1 MLKIDLHLHTAED
14 PVDPITHDAWSLVD
28 RAADQG
34 YGALAIT
41 LHDRQ
46 LSDPGLRE
54 YARDRGVVLLP
65 GIEKTVSG
73 KHVLLINFPAAAE
86 QVETFADLAALKR
99 RSGGLVVAP
108 HPFFPAASCVGSRLE
123 EDPDLFDAVEWS
135 WFWTRGL
142 NFNARAARWA
152 AARGKPL
159 IGNSDLH
166 DLRQLGRTYS
176 IVDAAP
182 EPGAICEAIRRGRVA
197 LRTEPVSPLGL
208 ARVLQGMLLRGWA
221 AALTPGAALTAT
233 AGTASAGPA
242 SAIEPATPTR

>member
-14 PVDPITHDAWSLVD
+14 PVDRITHDAWSLVD
-28 RAADQG
+28 RAAAEG
-34 YGALAIT
+34 YGALAVT

-54 YARDRGVVLLP
+54 YARDRGLILLP

-73 KHVLLINFPAAAE
+73 KHVLLINFPAVAE
-86 QVETFADLAALKR
+86 QVEDFADLALLKR

-108 HPFFPAASCVGSRLE
+108 HPFFPGSSCVGSLLE
-123 EDPDLFDAVEWS
+123 EHPDLFDAVEWS

-152 AARGKPL
+152 AARGKPVV
-159 IGNSDLH
+159 GNSDLH

-176 IVDAAP
+176 LVDA
-182 EPGAICEAIRRGRVA
+182 EPDAEAICEAIRDRRVV

-208 ARVLQGMLLRGWA
+208 GRVLQGMVLRGWG
-221 AALTPGAALTAT
+221 AALTPA
-233 AGTASAGPA
+233 
-242 SAIEPATPTR
+242 ATPTCRGGQASIGPAIPTP